1 MVDDFLIARNPEPR
15 SSLPYLLRI
24 PLGPDGVVLKAKEMW
39 PRTAKVYCHRAEW
52 PDDAEIVERTPT
64 RTCVRRGAA
73 IDLVLDRGREN
84 RSQLVLTQVRG
95 REAIFWQTARTA
107 KQARPS
113 VRSPRARA
121 AGIAEMQV
129 VVDSHERYA
138 WKFSDEQVTTVRR
151 GLPVG
156 DYAVEVEGRPVA
168 VVERKSLPDLVST
181 LTSGRL
187 RYALAEL
194 ATVPRAAV
202 VVEARYSD
210 VFKLDPSIPVRPSVV
225 AEGLAECQARVPSV
239 PVIFAETRA
248 LAQQWTYRFFGACL
262 VELAQE
268 DGASARV
275 ADLSPGPGMPPREP
289 TPAEIRAWAV
299 AEGLPVS
306 ARGGRLAASVVA
318 AYRAAHG
325 DTSPNG

>member
-1 MVDDFLIARNPEPR
+1 MVDDFLIARNPEPG

-268 DGASARV
+268 DGASARPN
-275 ADLSPGPGMPPREP
+275 DGS
-289 TPAEIRAWAV
+289 
-299 AEGLPVS
+299 GL
-306 ARGGRLAASVVA
+306 AG
-318 AYRAAHG
+318 
-325 DTSPNG
+325 

>member
-1 MVDDFLIARNPEPR
+1 MVDDFLIARNPEPG

-52 PDDAEIVERTPT
+52 SDDAEIVERTPT

-210 VFKLDPSIPVRPSVV
+210 VFKLNPSIPVRPSVV

-248 LAQQWTYRFFGACL
+248 LAQQWTYRFFGA
-262 VELAQE
+262 
-268 DGASARV
+268 
-275 ADLSPGPGMPPREP
+275 
-289 TPAEIRAWAV
+289 
-299 AEGLPVS
+299 
-306 ARGGRLAASVVA
+306 
-318 AYRAAHG
+318 
-325 DTSPNG
+325 

>member
-1 MVDDFLIARNPEPR
+1 M
-15 SSLPYLLRI
+15 
-24 PLGPDGVVLKAKEMW
+24 
-39 PRTAKVYCHRAEW
+39 
-52 PDDAEIVERTPT
+52 ERVPT
-64 RTCVRRGAA
+64 RSCVRRGAA
-73 IDLVLDRGREN
+73 IDLVLDRGRES
-84 RSQLVLTQVRG
+84 RSQFVLTYVRG

-210 VFKLDPSIPVRPSVV
+210 VLKLDPSIPVRPSVV

-248 LAQQWTYRFFGACL
+248 LAQQ
-262 VELAQE
+262 

-325 DTSPNG
+325 DTFPNG

>member
-1 MVDDFLIARNPEPR
+1 M
-15 SSLPYLLRI
+15 
-24 PLGPDGVVLKAKEMW
+24 
-39 PRTAKVYCHRAEW
+39 
-52 PDDAEIVERTPT
+52 
-64 RTCVRRGAA
+64 
-73 IDLVLDRGREN
+73 
-84 RSQLVLTQVRG
+84 LTQVRG

-156 DYAVEVEGRPVA
+156 DYAVEVEGRP
-168 VVERKSLPDLVST
+168 
-181 LTSGRL
+181 
-187 RYALAEL
+187 
-194 ATVPRAAV
+194 
-202 VVEARYSD
+202 SD

-325 DTSPNG
+325 DTFPNG